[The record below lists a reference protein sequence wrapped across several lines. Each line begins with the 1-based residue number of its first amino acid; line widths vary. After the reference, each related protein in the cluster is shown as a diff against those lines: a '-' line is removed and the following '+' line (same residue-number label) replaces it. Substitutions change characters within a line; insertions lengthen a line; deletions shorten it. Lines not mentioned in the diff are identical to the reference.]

1 MEYIDIEK
9 QIHQIR
15 QSLESELRAANA
27 IDENGHATN
36 KKAFEEIV
44 DRKIH
49 EIEELEP
56 MIADESGV
64 ARERYNPKPFF
75 DGLTQL
81 KEMRKRHAINIDV
94 NSYSLEQGAKKE
106 ETLFKKHI
114 FADGIHK
121 LISKLTGRNRNQSV
135 NESR

>member
-15 QSLESELRAANA
+15 KSLESELRAANA
-27 IDENGHATN
+27 IDENGRATN
-36 KKAFEEIV
+36 KKVFEEIV

-75 DGLTQL
+75 DGLAQL
-81 KEMRKRHAINIDV
+81 NEMRKQHAININV

-106 ETLFKKHI
+106 ERLFKKHI
-114 FADGIHK
+114 FAESIHK
-121 LISKLTGRNRNQSV
+121 LISKLTGRNRNQPV